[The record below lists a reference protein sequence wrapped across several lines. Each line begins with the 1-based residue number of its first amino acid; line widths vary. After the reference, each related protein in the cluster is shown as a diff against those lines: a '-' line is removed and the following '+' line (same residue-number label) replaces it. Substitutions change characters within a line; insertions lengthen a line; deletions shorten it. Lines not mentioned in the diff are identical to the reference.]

1 MPDSLKRDFAI
12 LQKYAG
18 SYKDENVF
26 GFVNE
31 FIFAQ
36 GYQGFIDVI
45 GIYFTNSFQ
54 TGLGIVTDRLT
65 PFPPT
70 FKFSNSDLA
79 KKKETIKI
87 KFQMLFEQN
96 IASNVTRNV
105 LYSTPKLEILFFT
118 MLNIFFMTP
127 PKSMTNDV
135 YLTPI
140 EENLH

>member
-70 FKFSNSDLA
+70 FKFPTSDLA
-79 KKKETIKI
+79 KKKRLLKHFGCVGINVKLKLRDPSLFRNQGFKI
-87 KFQMLFEQN
+87 
-96 IASNVTRNV
+96 
-105 LYSTPKLEILFFT
+105 
-118 MLNIFFMTP
+118 
-127 PKSMTNDV
+127 
-135 YLTPI
+135 
-140 EENLH
+140 

>member
-1 MPDSLKRDFAI
+1 MIIVFSALYFLISNLYCDKKKSVDVPDSLKRDFAI

-79 KKKETIKI
+79 KK
-87 KFQMLFEQN
+87 
-96 IASNVTRNV
+96 RD
-105 LYSTPKLEILFFT
+105 Y
-118 MLNIFFMTP
+118 
-127 PKSMTNDV
+127 
-135 YLTPI
+135 
-140 EENLH
+140 

>member
-54 TGLGIVTDRLT
+54 TGL
-65 PFPPT
+65 
-70 FKFSNSDLA
+70 
-79 KKKETIKI
+79 
-87 KFQMLFEQN
+87 
-96 IASNVTRNV
+96 
-105 LYSTPKLEILFFT
+105 
-118 MLNIFFMTP
+118 
-127 PKSMTNDV
+127 
-135 YLTPI
+135 
-140 EENLH
+140 

>member
-96 IASNVTRNV
+96 IASNVTNFQD
-105 LYSTPKLEILFFT
+105 SI
-118 MLNIFFMTP
+118 
-127 PKSMTNDV
+127 
-135 YLTPI
+135 
-140 EENLH
+140 

>member
-54 TGLGIVTDRLT
+54 TGLGIKASRFNHSCCSNANAYWNEDEGVRLIRT
-65 PFPPT
+65 VKDVKIDEEITIEYYNGMGNLKAKENFLSLNYG
-70 FKFSNSDLA
+70 FKCKCELCIN
-79 KKKETIKI
+79 
-87 KFQMLFEQN
+87 Q
-96 IASNVTRNV
+96 
-105 LYSTPKLEILFFT
+105 
-118 MLNIFFMTP
+118 
-127 PKSMTNDV
+127 
-135 YLTPI
+135 
-140 EENLH
+140 